1 MLRSRQ
7 SDPGTEGERPPLD
20 MLDTVD
26 SRQCKFNECLVFR
39 SSVFVHQARH
49 ASQRSH
55 SHANIL
61 PAVVGDCQTG
71 QVMVAVLVLRYLGKL
86 FSGAKLEFNSSQ
98 V

>member
-7 SDPGTEGERPPLD
+7 SDPGREGERPPLD

-55 SHANIL
+55 SHANNFAGSRGGL
-61 PAVVGDCQTG
+61 PDRTSDGGCVSLAVP
-71 QVMVAVLVLRYLGKL
+71 GKTVQWRQ
-86 FSGAKLEFNSSQ
+86 A
-98 V
+98 